1 VPENPAAPAPFF
13 DVVVDISSV
22 ASMDRLVET
31 MVTRS
36 HSDLWEDVVEAL
48 RAKLGDSQF
57 GRWIAPLKVLSD
69 VGTEV
74 RLGVSNRFV
83 QVWIEERYLAMIEE
97 ALRARHGAE
106 VRVRVEIDPA
116 LFQEGRQRTRE
127 EIGPL
132 ARRDAAEPAA
142 AGGEDVHC
150 QTLESF
156 VVGES
161 NKLAFNAAMKVLE
174 SPGAPYNPLFL
185 HGPSGVGKTHLL
197 RGLLRAFRSR
207 RRPSRPGD
215 GRGAYLRVACMTGEQ
230 FFQQFASS
238 VQDGTVRRF
247 RERQRSS
254 DILIIDDVHMLVNKR
269 KTQVEFLHTFTSLV
283 DSGRQ
288 IILASDVP
296 PKAMKEIDPAL
307 VGRFLSGLVA
317 GMRKPDFDTRLGI
330 ARARARRLSSP
341 IGDDVLQF
349 LAQGVRSSA
358 REIIGALL
366 QLDMEAQLGGG
377 KMTVDRARGVLARYL
392 REQENRIDLARIH
405 RVVAQHYRLDP
416 ELLTATARERRVSLA
431 RQVAMY
437 LARRYTSK
445 SLSEIGKYFGNRN
458 YSTVRCAVMRIDAL
472 SRDEE
477 GGLGHELNA
486 IMESLEE

>member
-1 VPENPAAPAPFF
+1 
-13 DVVVDISSV
+13 
-22 ASMDRLVET
+22 
-31 MVTRS
+31 
-36 HSDLWEDVVEAL
+36 
-48 RAKLGDSQF
+48 
-57 GRWIAPLKVLSD
+57 
-69 VGTEV
+69 
-74 RLGVSNRFV
+74 
-83 QVWIEERYLAMIEE
+83 
-97 ALRARHGAE
+97 
-106 VRVRVEIDPA
+106 
-116 LFQEGRQRTRE
+116 
-127 EIGPL
+127 
-132 ARRDAAEPAA
+132 
-142 AGGEDVHC
+142 
-150 QTLESF
+150 
-156 VVGES
+156 
-161 NKLAFNAAMKVLE
+161 
-174 SPGAPYNPLFL
+174 
-185 HGPSGVGKTHLL
+185 
-197 RGLLRAFRSR
+197 
-207 RRPSRPGD
+207 
-215 GRGAYLRVACMTGEQ
+215 MTGEQ